1 MKQQIGDKVDENSA
15 LLRRQNT
22 LLEAF
27 GRELFRQNTITEGIL
42 RSIDGIGRRLSSSA
56 PQLGQQVHQYNQDN
70 TTNTYQPQRADNGR
84 LHPYF
89 HPPRG
94 SVVRPQMSPQRVGAT
109 SFRVNSPLGQQENMR
124 NLQQNRFATQQQNV
138 DSSNFAAHSSGRNFS
153 PITPTFEGNQHLR
166 SQHHYSPNTTRQTQR
181 SAYGGSHPYWPR
193 GSVVRPHMSP
203 QRAGTTPFRVNSP
216 IGQQGNMWNLQQ
228 NRFATQQNV
237 DSTNFAARSSGRNFS
252 PISPTFEGN
261 QHLRSQQA
269 AYVNFNYSPFGQY
282 GLDNLPHRFATQR
295 HSVISAA
302 RSLGQSI
309 HPNAPFSGNQ
319 HLYSLPAGS
328 TPFRVNS
335 PQQGN
340 MRNLQQNRFATQQ
353 NVDSTN
359 FAAHSSGRNF
369 SPITPTFEGNQHF
382 RSQQAGAVNFN
393 YSPQQGNLANMP
405 QNRFATQQQNI
416 NSNVS
421 ARFSGRFYS
430 SAPEVSG
437 TQQFSTTP
445 QQHDDYFYDPSVPST
460 SQQRN
465 N

>member
-193 GSVVRPHMSP
+193 GSVVRPHMPP
-203 QRAGTTPFRVNSP
+203 QRAGTTSFRVNSP
-216 IGQQGNMWNLQQ
+216 LGQQGNMGYFQQ

-237 DSTNFAARSSGRNFS
+237 DSTNFAAHSCRNFS

-269 AYVNFNYSPFGQY
+269 AYVNFNYSPIGQH
-282 GLDNLPHRFATQR
+282 GLDNLPHRFATQQ
-295 HSVISAA
+295 HDVISSA
-302 RSLGQSI
+302 RSSGQSI
-309 HPNAPFSGNQ
+309 HPNAQFSGNQ

-369 SPITPTFEGNQHF
+369 SPITPTSEGNQHF

>member
-1 MKQQIGDKVDENSA
+1 
-15 LLRRQNT
+15 
-22 LLEAF
+22 
-27 GRELFRQNTITEGIL
+27 
-42 RSIDGIGRRLSSSA
+42 
-56 PQLGQQVHQYNQDN
+56 
-70 TTNTYQPQRADNGR
+70 
-84 LHPYF
+84 
-89 HPPRG
+89 
-94 SVVRPQMSPQRVGAT
+94 
-109 SFRVNSPLGQQENMR
+109 MR

-203 QRAGTTPFRVNSP
+203 QRAGTTSFRVNSP

-261 QHLRSQQA
+261 QHLYA
-269 AYVNFNYSPFGQY
+269 
-282 GLDNLPHRFATQR
+282 FATGSLCKFQLFSIWTVRIRQLATPLCYSTTQR
-295 HSVISAA
+295 YFSSTLFRSKHSSKCTVF
-302 RSLGQSI
+302 RK
-309 HPNAPFSGNQ
+309 
-319 HLYSLPAGS
+319 PAFVFTAGSS